1 MPRTH
6 RPRIDRRII
15 ITTDTD
21 AALPLNVAGG
31 PDADVLRHRLRELPT
46 TPEDAARMGL
56 PDLTYCRRYLLGQC
70 SVIVTREGP
79 SRLWHLSIAHPRR
92 YPTWDEI
99 AAARYAAVPDSAWM
113 AMYLPPRDEY
123 VNVHRFCF
131 QLYECPEPG
140 W

>member
-1 MPRTH
+1 MPH
-6 RPRIDRRII
+6 RHRAQLARRII
-15 ITTDTD
+15 ITTDT
-21 AALPLNVAGG
+21 AQALPLNVAGG
-31 PDADVLRHRLRELPT
+31 PDADVLRHRLEEIPT

-56 PDLTYCRRYLLGQC
+56 PELGYLRRYLLGEC

-99 AAARYAAVPDSAWM
+99 AAVRYALLPDEIWV
-113 AMYLPPRDEY
+113 AMYLPPRSEY
-123 VNVHRFCF
+123 VNVHRNCF